1 MSYCTADS
9 PAAPP
14 GNRPKPEQTAEAA
27 CRLWYEEHGEAL
39 YRYLRFHLPT
49 ADSAEDLTAE
59 VFLRAI
65 QAFDRFNPSLGS
77 SRAWLFRIA
86 HNALRD
92 YERQT
97 RRRTL
102 VSLADLRDL
111 ECNAA
116 SPEERLLL
124 EEEIAG
130 LLAAFGELSARDRE
144 IIGLSYASNLSLI
157 EAGAVLGISATAAR
171 TRLWRALNRLRKVLS
186 P

>member
-1 MSYCTADS
+1 MSSPIAKS

-14 GNRPKPEQTAEAA
+14 GSLPNLEQTAESV
-27 CRLWYEEHGEAL
+27 CRQWYEEHGEAL
-39 YRYLRFHLPT
+39 YRYVRFHLPT

-92 YERQT
+92 YERQA
-97 RRRTL
+97 RRRML

-111 ECNAA
+111 ECDAA

-124 EEEIAG
+124 EEEIGG
-130 LLAAFGELSARDRE
+130 LLAALGELSAKDRE
-144 IIGLSYASNLSLI
+144 IIGLTYASDLSLI
-157 EAGAVLGISATAAR
+157 EAGAVLGISTTAAR
-171 TRLWRALNRLRKVLS
+171 TRLWRALNRLRKVLA